1 MKLRGYLQNILYLF
15 LFGLMSQ
22 ASATPYYSHDF
33 QWDIGASVPG
43 WSAGTIQSAPNPDYG
58 GWRRFLGEFSNAG
71 TSLSLAGLPTHDAIT
86 LSFDL
91 YLLRSWDGEAIEYG
105 PDRFGVSADSALL
118 FLESFSNGHPA
129 GQSYCPGDIAPC
141 SPMTGAAE
149 RYSLGYSF
157 GDWIPGSGKD
167 AAEVMDAVYRLTL
180 SFPHSA
186 DSLILSF
193 FGEGLQ
199 GTTAS
204 GYLDEAWGLDNISIL
219 LHDLPEPSALVLLS
233 VALALMLIA
242 RLKHLRNA
250 RIIASAVSSSL
261 PR

>member
-105 PDRFGVSADSALL
+105 PVRFGVSADSALL

-149 RYSLGYSF
+149 RYSLGYKF
-157 GDWIPGSGKD
+157 GYWDVD
-167 AAEVMDAVYRLTL
+167 ANKIAEEVMDAVYQLTFNF
-180 SFPHSA
+180 SHSA
-186 DSLILSF
+186 DSLTLTF
-193 FGEGLQ
+193 FAQGLQ
-199 GTTAS
+199 GLTPLN
-204 GYLDEAWGLDNISIL
+204 YLDESWGLDNVKIT
-219 LHDLPEPSALVLLS
+219 LHTIPEPSVFTLVAITIAFLLAS
-233 VALALMLIA
+233 
-242 RLKHLRNA
+242 RFRHFSWLR
-250 RIIASAVSSSL
+250 
-261 PR
+261 